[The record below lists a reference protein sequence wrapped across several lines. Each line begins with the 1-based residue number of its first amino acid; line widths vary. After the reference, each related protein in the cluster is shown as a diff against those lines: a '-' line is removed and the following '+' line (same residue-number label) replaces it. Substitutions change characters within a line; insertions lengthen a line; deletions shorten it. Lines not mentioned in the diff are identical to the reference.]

1 MTLLRYMVFWG
12 MFLPIFRAFA
22 QPAKHALIIA
32 IGGYDQGTTGWPKL
46 SSLNDVP
53 LIQTALQNQGFPN
66 QYITVVQ
73 DVDAAG
79 IVAAFQKFNETL
91 RNGDIAVIHYSG
103 HGVQLQ
109 DDNGDEPDRLDEA
122 LVPLGA
128 VYKPEE
134 LTTNHYIRDDL
145 LGTYIFQIRQKLG
158 AEGHLLLFLDSC
170 HSGAGTRSNE
180 GRARGGFPPL
190 VKPDFL
196 PDKHLNPSQSLADS
210 PVVATRGSGKESLA
224 KFVVFAG
231 ASSNE
236 NNFETMVE
244 GKPVGSLSF
253 TISNVLSQLRPNDTY
268 RQVFARIR
276 AEMALVAPRQSPVL
290 EGDADYLFFSG
301 QMVKQEPYVELKK
314 VINGTSLQLS
324 AGLVAGINVGDVFSL
339 YPAGTASIQN
349 TKPVLEGK
357 VTAQEYFTATLSL
370 KEPLPAD
377 FKAAQYW
384 AFRTQQS
391 FSESAIKVACNFAD
405 LAPALAKTLTD
416 SLQQWPFLKMVQST
430 EQPDISLKNTP
441 QTDLVGVFVA
451 DMPYLGVKPVS
462 PASAGGIGL
471 LKKMLLSAAQ
481 VKLMKSV
488 KLSSPEIAVEMSLVR
503 AKVDNNNVV
512 TEVFDTPLD
521 TLSRRFS
528 ENDIV
533 VIKLTN
539 KGSKTAYYNI
549 VAIQPDNKIVPV
561 APGLED
567 NNDPNS
573 YKIAAGETVFLKNRP
588 IYGFWPPLGTEM
600 MKVFAT
606 PQPINLLPAIE
617 AQGEITTATRGQ
629 ENPLVLLMRNCYTRG
644 TNSNVGYT
652 FEYVYTIVPFN
663 H

>member
-1 MTLLRYMVFWG
+1 MTLRRYMVFWG
-12 MFLPIFRAFA
+12 IFLPIVTAFA

-32 IGGYDQGTTGWPKL
+32 IGGYDQGVTGWPKL
-46 SSLNDVP
+46 ASLNDVP

-79 IVAAFQKFNETL
+79 IVAAFQTFNETL
-91 RNGDIAVIHYSG
+91 QNGDIAVIHYSG

-128 VYKPEE
+128 AYKPEE
-134 LTTNHYIRDDL
+134 LSSNHYIRDDL
-145 LGTYIFQIRQKLG
+145 LGNYIFQIRQKLG

-190 VKPDFL
+190 VKPDFS
-196 PDKHLNPSQSLADS
+196 PDKNLNPSQSLTDS
-210 PVVATRGSGKESLA
+210 PVVATRGNVKENLA

-236 NNFETMVE
+236 NNFETTVE

-276 AEMALVAPRQSPVL
+276 AEMAVIAPRQSPVL

-301 QMVKQEPYVELKK
+301 QLVKQEPYVELKK
-314 VINGTSLQLS
+314 VLNSTSLQLS
-324 AGLVAGINVGDVFSL
+324 ASLVAGISVGDVFSL

-349 TKPVLEGK
+349 AKPVLEGK
-357 VTAQEYFTATLSL
+357 VTAQEYFTATLLL
-370 KEPLPAD
+370 KEPLPSD
-377 FKAAQYW
+377 FKVAQYW

-391 FSESAIKVACNFAD
+391 FSESAIKVGYTFTD
-405 LAPALAKTLTD
+405 LSPALAKTLTD
-416 SLQQWPFLKMVQST
+416 SLQQWPFLKVVQPT
-430 EQPDISLKNTP
+430 EQPDVFLKNTP

-451 DMPYLGVKPVS
+451 DMAYLGVKSVS
-462 PASAGGIGL
+462 LSSAGSIGL
-471 LKKMLLSAAQ
+471 LKKMLLSVAQ
-481 VKLMKSV
+481 VKFMKSV

-503 AKVDNNNVV
+503 AKIDNNNVV

-521 TLSRRFS
+521 TLSRRFCG
-528 ENDIV
+528 NDIM

-539 KGSKTAYYNI
+539 KGTRTAYYNI

-561 APGLED
+561 APSLED

-573 YKIAAGETVFLKNRP
+573 YKIGAGETVFLKNRP
-588 IYGFWPPLGTEM
+588 LLGFWPPFGTEM

-617 AQGEITTATRGQ
+617 AQGEVTTATRGQ
-629 ENPLVLLMRNCYTRG
+629 ENPLVMIMRNCYTRG
-644 TNSNVGYT
+644 TNSNAGYT
-652 FEYVYTIVPFN
+652 FEYVYTIIPFN